1 MIHFPV
7 IQSIEPGTLNS
18 ERISLHVTD
27 GTEVSGHRDPNLWV
41 ATPSNP
47 QRGQESMVGGSRLR
61 PEAPSQYILMDS
73 DSPKIASGFTAL
85 VVAACVYRKRPY
97 SRSNLAAATHPRKKK
112 IKAMIV
118 ARDNTRLVLKHKQWS
133 SFLVEWSLT
142 FRLFYEHNPRTMS
155 GPSLA
160 LASLTATYTDSEGED
175 EVEDVNDKSPNDN
188 SSANSVGS
196 LVATPPPSIKPLNKV
211 ARLVSYHD
219 DTMLSDEEG
228 AVGDLGEAAERRR
241 SLGADGEPPEDDV
254 RLPPEP
260 TGRCSN
266 ELQEKINR
274 LYEKMQTT
282 GLDMNRVIQQ
292 RKDFRNP
299 SIYEKLIQFCSI
311 NELGTNYPAHLY
323 DPLRWGKES
332 YYEELAK
339 VQKTEMDR
347 REKEKKDKTKVE
359 FVSGTAK
366 RPGSGSGAED
376 EAKKRK
382 SKWDQ
387 VGTVGVSS
395 TMTGS
400 QGGNILKPAGLLQQP
415 SLTTSAT
422 GTKGTVI
429 SAFGSLPKKPRV

>member
-1 MIHFPV
+1 
-7 IQSIEPGTLNS
+7 
-18 ERISLHVTD
+18 
-27 GTEVSGHRDPNLWV
+27 
-41 ATPSNP
+41 
-47 QRGQESMVGGSRLR
+47 
-61 PEAPSQYILMDS
+61 
-73 DSPKIASGFTAL
+73 
-85 VVAACVYRKRPY
+85 
-97 SRSNLAAATHPRKKK
+97 
-112 IKAMIV
+112 
-118 ARDNTRLVLKHKQWS
+118 
-133 SFLVEWSLT
+133 
-142 FRLFYEHNPRTMS
+142 MS

-228 AVGDLGEAAERRR
+228 VVGDLGEAVERRR

>member
-1 MIHFPV
+1 
-7 IQSIEPGTLNS
+7 
-18 ERISLHVTD
+18 
-27 GTEVSGHRDPNLWV
+27 
-41 ATPSNP
+41 
-47 QRGQESMVGGSRLR
+47 
-61 PEAPSQYILMDS
+61 
-73 DSPKIASGFTAL
+73 
-85 VVAACVYRKRPY
+85 
-97 SRSNLAAATHPRKKK
+97 
-112 IKAMIV
+112 
-118 ARDNTRLVLKHKQWS
+118 
-133 SFLVEWSLT
+133 
-142 FRLFYEHNPRTMS
+142 
-155 GPSLA
+155 
-160 LASLTATYTDSEGED
+160 
-175 EVEDVNDKSPNDN
+175 
-188 SSANSVGS
+188 
-196 LVATPPPSIKPLNKV
+196 
-211 ARLVSYHD
+211 
-219 DTMLSDEEG
+219 MLSDEEG

-429 SAFGSLPKKPRV
+429 SAFGSLPKKPRTPRGHLEGLNDIFLAIWCQLTHRGPSAIHTTPAPHRHRTIRTLDSLVEDQELSTPGYR